1 MRRGAPG
8 VSSARRK
15 PPPRRRIQPL
25 LRGNQFGVFGEKI
38 PTEENILGNPS
49 RQEDE
54 NRFEIAQLMPTDPM
68 VYNDLMNILSCGN
81 ARISFQITEKR
92 IFFALA

>member
-1 MRRGAPG
+1 M
-8 VSSARRK
+8 
-15 PPPRRRIQPL
+15 
-25 LRGNQFGVFGEKI
+25 
-38 PTEENILGNPS
+38 GNPS

>member
-1 MRRGAPG
+1 M
-8 VSSARRK
+8 
-15 PPPRRRIQPL
+15 
-25 LRGNQFGVFGEKI
+25 
-38 PTEENILGNPS
+38 GNPS

-81 ARISFQITEKR
+81 TRISFQITEKR